1 MSGGDGKPVPRCS
14 LAFIPARGG
23 SKRIPRKNIL
33 DFFGKPML
41 AYPIEAAL
49 RSGRFDCVHVSTD
62 DDEIAAIARQHGADV
77 SFRRPPDLSD
87 DHTPLLPVMQWTLR
101 EFSRLGRAFSDVCT
115 LFPCAPLVEA
125 QDIAAAYDVFE
136 ANGGRRNLLTVARA
150 PVPAEW
156 YYHMEAGGR
165 LVPVVPGGAFVR
177 SQDLK
182 PAYYE
187 TGTFTIFSAEWA
199 LAEGREQD
207 DTNYIAYEL
216 PAEKAVDI
224 DTPEDL
230 ERARR
235 AFQMLRRDA

>member
-1 MSGGDGKPVPRCS
+1 MNAGEKTARS

-23 SKRIPRKNIL
+23 SKRIPRKNII
-33 DFFGKPML
+33 DFFGRPMI
-41 AYPIEAAL
+41 AYPIAAAL
-49 RSGRFDCVHVSTD
+49 ESGRFAGVHVSTD
-62 DDEIAAIARQHGADV
+62 DDEIAEIAGKLGADI
-77 SFRRPPDLSD
+77 SLRRPPELSD

-101 EFSRLGRAFSDVCT
+101 QFAARGEVFSDVCT

-125 QDIAAAYDVFE
+125 ADIAGAYEVFR

-156 YYHMEAGGR
+156 YYHMDSEGR
-165 LVPVVPGGAFVR
+165 LIPVVPGGAFVR

-199 LAEGREQD
+199 LAEGRVAD
-207 DTNYIAYEL
+207 DTNYVAYEL
-216 PAEKAVDI
+216 PVEKAIDI
-224 DTPEDL
+224 DTPDDL

-235 AFQMLRRDA
+235 AYTALRGLG